1 MRLFEGTDRKL
12 IVAAFLLA
20 WYVAYKSIGWL

>member
-1 MRLFEGTDRKL
+1 MHLFDGADPKL
-12 IVAAFLLA
+12 IVGAFLLA

>member
-1 MRLFEGTDRKL
+1 MRIFDGADKRL
-12 IVAAFLLA
+12 IVAALLLA